1 MFIRSIEHDAER
13 PTDPHYLVH
22 SHGETT
28 FALSSDTRK
37 TKSEFEN
44 WEQGF
49 IFHIR

>member
-1 MFIRSIEHDAER
+1 MRKDPQTHILLFIL
-13 PTDPHYLVH
+13 PT
-22 SHGETT
+22 HGETT

-49 IFHIR
+49 IIHIR